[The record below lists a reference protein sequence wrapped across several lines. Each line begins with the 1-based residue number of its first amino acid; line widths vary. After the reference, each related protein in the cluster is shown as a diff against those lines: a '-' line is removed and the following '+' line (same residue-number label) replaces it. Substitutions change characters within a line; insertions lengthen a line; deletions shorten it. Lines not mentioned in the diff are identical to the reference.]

1 MACSIPDR
9 IKVPRRF
16 WSWLQKY
23 DLAPAAALRH
33 AHLPL
38 VAYEDET
45 YLLTTAQFFALWRS
59 IGEMGPR
66 PAFRLN
72 FPAQVDFAGLPLANL
87 ASVRPRLYQHALTR
101 HPQF

>member
-16 WSWLQKY
+16 WSWLQRY
-23 DLAPAAALRH
+23 DLAPTAALRH
-33 AHLPL
+33 ADLPL

-59 IGEMGPR
+59 IGEICPD
-66 PAFRLN
+66 PAFGLT
-72 FPAQVDFAGLPLANL
+72 FVSQVDFAALPLA
-87 ASVRPRLYQHALTR
+87 SALLRSDPGLLWRSDPPTL
-101 HPQF
+101 